1 MRKTIFVSGIVVAAI
16 CVYML
21 LFQYRESREDNEG
34 KEGFTQLLYSRIRPQ
49 ARSARLLYAGALE
62 SAFKHIDRI
71 KYNLG
76 MR

>member
-1 MRKTIFVSGIVVAAI
+1 MRKTTFVSGIVVAAI
-16 CVYML
+16 CVCT

-49 ARSARLLYAGALE
+49 ARSARLLYAGALDA
-62 SAFKHIDRI
+62 AFKHIDRI